1 MMGYITPHLA
11 CSLRKSACIH
21 LGIIT
26 KCVLFVCLFV
36 LNCKKSGMLLI
47 QAAISKIVSVNKNFF

>member
-1 MMGYITPHLA
+1 MMGYIIPHLA

-26 KCVLFVCLFV
+26 KCVLFVFV
-36 LNCKKSGMLLI
+36 VKNQECFFI